1 MHDDIREKVM
11 QFIRDEFV
19 EDESMKIADD
29 TSLIGSGLVDS
40 FSMVSLKA
48 YLEEEYGIQ
57 LSDDE
62 ATTRAFDNVNNIV
75 ALVSR
80 KLGR

>member
-1 MHDDIREKVM
+1 MRDDMREKVI

-19 EDESMKIADD
+19 EDESMKISDD

-48 YLEEEYGIQ
+48 YLEEEYHIE

-62 ATTRAFDNVNNIV
+62 ASTKAFDNVRSIV
-75 ALVSR
+75 ELVSR
-80 KLGR
+80 KLGH

>member
-19 EDESMKIADD
+19 EDESMQIADD

-48 YLEEEYGIQ
+48 YLEDEYGIQ

-75 ALVSR
+75 ALVTR
-80 KLGR
+80 KLGH

>member
-1 MHDDIREKVM
+1 MSDDMRSKVI
-11 QFIRDEFV
+11 QFIYDEFV
-19 EDESMKIADD
+19 EDESMKIEDD

-48 YLEEEYGIQ
+48 FLEDEYEIE
-57 LSDDE
+57 LYDDE
-62 ATTRAFDNVNNIV
+62 ATTQAFDTVRSIV

-80 KLGR
+80 KLEG